1 MFINNNIYIRI
12 LHIII
17 YIIIHQT
24 CTSTEVHHSMFSFGN
39 VCSVKLRLKIVF
51 MASFMTPPTSPTQVP
66 DRILLCH
73 RVRVIYIGVCAFVLH
88 RNSIILILCPLRG
101 IWLIHLI
108 RSYCNWILT
117 RCIEKQRRKTN
128 LTFYVLQP
136 RSYDDGKVIKPLRDA
151 DKLRGNIDI
160 LAVRM
165 DLNTGEWS
173 FRFCSGEIQ

>member
-1 MFINNNIYIRI
+1 V
-12 LHIII
+12 HI
-17 YIIIHQT
+17 
-24 CTSTEVHHSMFSFGN
+24 TSIFSFNNG
-39 VCSVKLRLKIVF
+39 CSEKLRLKIVF
-51 MASFMTPPTSPTQVP
+51 TSSSMTPTTPPIPVP

-73 RVRVIYIGVCAFVLH
+73 RIRVIYIGVWAFVLY
-88 RNSIILILCPLRG
+88 RNSIILILCPVRG
-101 IWLIHLI
+101 IWLIHFI

-117 RCIEKQRRKTN
+117 RCLEKQRRKTN
-128 LTFYVLQP
+128 LTFYVLWP

-173 FRFCSGEIQ
+173 FRFCTGEIQ